1 MNKKALYMIC
11 LIFISFFFGGNVCAS
26 EDDSSSK
33 YQENKAY
40 SQIQAI
46 EEQKEQKALQLD
58 QTQSADKINKITDM
72 QNSLNVQ
79 NEQNNQNTQDP
90 FIALKNDYIFVLF
103 YRSTCPYCR
112 AFDPTLKSFADHYG
126 FNVEA
131 FTTDGESLPSFP
143 NSTPIDPKIVQAFFG
158 VGAELEVPTLFL
170 LNTHNGH
177 VYPVSTGALSAEEL
191 LNRMSE
197 LAPKIVQNESN
208 ENNKGY
214 GHG

>member
-1 MNKKALYMIC
+1 MIC
-11 LIFISFFFGGNVCAS
+11 FTFFIIFFCENIFAS
-26 EDDSSSK
+26 GEDSSST

-40 SQIQAI
+40 NQIEAI
-46 EEQKEQKALQLD
+46 EEQKQLNKA
-58 QTQSADKINKITDM
+58 ADN
-72 QNSLNVQ
+72 
-79 NEQNNQNTQDP
+79 QNNQNTQGP
-90 FIALKNDYIFVLF
+90 FIALKNDYILVLF

-112 AFDPTLKSFADHYG
+112 AFDPILKSFADHYG

-131 FTTDGESLPSFP
+131 FTTNGESLPSFP

-170 LNTHNGH
+170 LNTQNGH

-191 LNRMSE
+191 LDRMND
-197 LAPKIVQNESN
+197 LAPKIAQNESNKNN

-214 GHG
+214 GHD

>member
-11 LIFISFFFGGNVCAS
+11 LILISFSFGGNVCAS

-40 SQIQAI
+40 NQIQAI
-46 EEQKEQKALQLD
+46 EEQKEQKQLQLD
-58 QTQSADKINKITDM
+58 QTQSTDKINKITGTT
-72 QNSLNVQ
+72 
-79 NEQNNQNTQDP
+79 NNQNTQDH

-112 AFDPTLKSFADHYG
+112 AFDPILKSFADHYG

-143 NSTPIDPKIVQAFFG
+143 NSTPIDPTIVQAFFG

-170 LNTHNGH
+170 LNTQNGH
-177 VYPVSTGALSAEEL
+177 VYPVSTGALSKEEL
-191 LNRMSE
+191 FNRMNE

-208 ENNKGY
+208 KNNENNKGY